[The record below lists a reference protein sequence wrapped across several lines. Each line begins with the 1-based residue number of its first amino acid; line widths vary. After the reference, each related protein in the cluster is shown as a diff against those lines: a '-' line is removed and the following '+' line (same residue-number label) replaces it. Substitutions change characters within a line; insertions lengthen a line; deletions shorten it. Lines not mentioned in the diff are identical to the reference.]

1 MHRRLMSVLCLLVAA
16 AVRVHPAN
24 ISIMFNQQ
32 EAQGEMLSIRET
44 TKTFSA
50 NLMSELYDMGHIV
63 SDSPMTKGA
72 SAENDIYFA
81 FSDAV
86 SGCMDYFVVVTLHFV
101 RGSTNVSTPLASDI
115 QSIDYVITNVADNT
129 EIFRKDGLSFSA
141 KEASSSSGIKKMAQ
155 NIADSIN
162 EKVKEFKAK
171 KSGGKR

>member
-1 MHRRLMSVLCLLVAA
+1 MDDAVHLVALWQALKQCDGAGGFA
-16 AVRVHPAN
+16 AVWLAFDHPQAH
-24 ISIMFNQQ
+24 
-32 EAQGEMLSIRET
+32 R
-44 TKTFSA
+44 
-50 NLMSELYDMGHIV
+50 
-63 SDSPMTKGA
+63 
-72 SAENDIYFA
+72 YFA

-129 EIFRKDGLSFSA
+129 EIFRQAGLSFSA
-141 KEASSSSGIKKMAQ
+141 KEASSSSGLKKMAQ